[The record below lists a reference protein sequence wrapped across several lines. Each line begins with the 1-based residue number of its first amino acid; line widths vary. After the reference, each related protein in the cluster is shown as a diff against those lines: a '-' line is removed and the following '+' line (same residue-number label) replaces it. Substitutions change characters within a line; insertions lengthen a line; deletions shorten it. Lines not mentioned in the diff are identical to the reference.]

1 MAKVGKRAPC
11 PCGKRFVV
19 TDYSLGLSKDL
30 KKVWMLSRLI
40 TYHGITFHTGFS
52 CMILKNKLWLKQ
64 LKIRNKEKVLSL
76 KDVLTL
82 FSMSNMTP
90 SELITCEVKAEI

>member
-11 PCGKRFVV
+11 PCRSGKIYLLDNKKRFVV

-40 TYHGITFHTGFS
+40 TYRGITFHTGFS
-52 CMILKNKLWLKQ
+52 CMIPKNKLCLKQ
-64 LKIRNKEKVLSL
+64 LKTRNKEKKCCL
-76 KDVLTL
+76 
-82 FSMSNMTP
+82 
-90 SELITCEVKAEI
+90 